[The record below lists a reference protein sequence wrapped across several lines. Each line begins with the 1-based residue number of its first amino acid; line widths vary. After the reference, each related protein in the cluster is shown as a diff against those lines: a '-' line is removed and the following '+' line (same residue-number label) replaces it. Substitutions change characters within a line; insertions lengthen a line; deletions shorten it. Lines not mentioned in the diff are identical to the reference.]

1 MRPGRAQRQKASP
14 GARVITPQGR
24 AAGSGGRGGG
34 GDGDRELYWA
44 AWRAW
49 RQPTPKAPT

>member
-24 AAGSGGRGGG
+24 AAGSGGRGRG

-49 RQPTPKAPT
+49 RQPTPKAST